1 MATRRLKVG
10 DEVIVVTGKNQ
21 GRRGSVQR
29 MVGADAVIVDGVNV
43 VKRHVKPN
51 PQRGTSGGIVEEE
64 RPIHASNV
72 MHFNPQTQKADR
84 VGVRSLADGT
94 KVRFYKSTGEVV
106 DV

>member
-1 MATRRLKVG
+1 MATRRLKAG
-10 DEVIVVTGKNQ
+10 DEVIVVTGKNR

-29 MVGADAVIVDGVNV
+29 VIGADKVIVDGVNV
-43 VKRHVKPN
+43 VKRHQKPN

-64 RPIHASNV
+64 RPIHVSNV

-84 VGVRSLADGT
+84 VGVRTLEDGT
-94 KVRFYKSTGEVV
+94 KVRFFKGTGEVV